1 MRHELD
7 FFNPWHQLHRVRRE
21 LEQNGSRHQTPLS
34 IWVGEDGGKIRMPL
48 PGITPDKID
57 ISVLGDVVTLRG
69 QREEA
74 PGSDDTPYLRKER
87 ASGAFHRQVQLP
99 FRVDPQSVKAN
110 YTDGILTVTLP
121 RLAADKPQRITV
133 QAA

>member
-7 FFNPWHQLHRVRRE
+7 FLYPWHQLHRVRRE
-21 LEQNGSRHQTPLS
+21 LGQSVARNQTPLS
-34 IWVGEDGGKIRMPL
+34 IWIGEEGGKIRMPL
-48 PGITPDKID
+48 PGIAPDKLD

-69 QREEA
+69 ER
-74 PGSDDTPYLRKER
+74 DDTAGVNESTYLRKER
-87 ASGAFHRQVQLP
+87 HSGAFHRQVQLP

-110 YTDGILTVTLP
+110 YNDGVLTVTLP
-121 RLAADKPQRITV
+121 RLAQDKPQRITV